1 MLSPALGTGTQQ
13 GSQLTLDVFSISV
26 LLTPVGP
33 REVIYPWA
41 ILLYARMESSGME
54 RPCQD
59 QMQSLHQEIN
69 NNNKNTF
76 LGTSDALGVDKAT
89 SHVLPPSLYH
99 QPHLLALRAQF
110 GASTVLGE
118 PVIWVFVHNTQPSFL
133 LPWCSQPFLGSCAEF
148 GCSSQCGGSMHLVV
162 QASNPATEHQH
173 PWGASGWIVG
183 AHSTQGAEGKA
194 EAPPKPSPSYCW
206 KWGGTGLT

>member
-1 MLSPALGTGTQQ
+1 MPLVRCVSTGWDWDHRVLSPALGTGTQQ

-118 PVIWVFVHNTQPSFL
+118 PVIWVWICPQYPALFPPSMVFITL
-133 LPWCSQPFLGSCAEF
+133 LRELC
-148 GCSSQCGGSMHLVV
+148 
-162 QASNPATEHQH
+162 
-173 PWGASGWIVG
+173 
-183 AHSTQGAEGKA
+183 
-194 EAPPKPSPSYCW
+194 
-206 KWGGTGLT
+206 